1 MISFSFLKKKRP
13 FIAYELE
20 RQGLVIPQVK

>member
-1 MISFSFLKKKRP
+1 MAP

-20 RQGLVIPQVK
+20 RQGLVDVDNIAKIMGVKI